1 MTALI
6 VLGVI
11 LGTTLIIVLLIIAMR
26 NGIVRGK
33 NAVERA
39 WANVI
44 TQERY
49 KVKVIPKLTKA
60 LSEYKEFEQDLQ
72 TKITE
77 LRTAMGKLSDKVV
90 DVSALRKTEG
100 LIQGPMSGVNVA
112 VEAYPD
118 LKTSDLY
125 RSWMRELSEAESNVA
140 AAIRIFNQNVESFN
154 NSLEVFPSNMV
165 NEWFNKETAVDTFTD
180 TEAEAGLE
188 YKPNFG

>member
-11 LGTTLIIVLLIIAMR
+11 LGTALIIVLSVIAMR

-49 KVKVIPKLTKA
+49 KVKVIPKLTEA

-72 TKITE
+72 AKITE

-90 DVSALRKTEG
+90 NVSAR
-100 LIQGPMSGVNVA
+100 
-112 VEAYPD
+112 
-118 LKTSDLY
+118 
-125 RSWMRELSEAESNVA
+125 
-140 AAIRIFNQNVESFN
+140 
-154 NSLEVFPSNMV
+154 
-165 NEWFNKETAVDTFTD
+165 
-180 TEAEAGLE
+180 
-188 YKPNFG
+188 